1 MNRSQKRSVERSNL
15 KAKKS
20 KVVRFDEKLEKL
32 SQIKEKTLKNSIVIA
47 VVVGIVLAIIFIIN
61 KQ

>member
-20 KVVRFDEKLEKL
+20 KVVRFDEKTKKL
-32 SQIKEKTLKNSIVIA
+32 SQIKEKTLKNSIIIS
-47 VVVGIVLAIIFIIN
+47 VVVGIVLATFFILN
-61 KQ
+61 K